1 MSSKRY
7 TEEFKVAAVKQITDR
22 GHSVADV
29 AGRLGVSIHSLY
41 AWRKQYEK
49 PGAVRQVDADQA
61 AELRRVKSEL
71 RRVTEERD
79 ILKKAAA
86 YFAKLSG

>member
-1 MSSKRY
+1 MSNKRY
-7 TEEFKVAAVKQITDR
+7 TEEFRAEAVKQITDR

-29 AGRLGVSIHSLY
+29 AGRLGISIHSLY
-41 AWRKQYEK
+41 AWQKKLET
-49 PGAVRQVDADQA
+49 PSATRQAETDQA

>member
-7 TEEFKVAAVKQITDR
+7 TEEFRAEAVKQITDR

-29 AGRLGVSIHSLY
+29 AGRLGISIHSLY
-41 AWRKQYEK
+41 AWQKKLEK
-49 PGAVRQVDADQA
+49 PSATRQAETDQA

-86 YFAKLSG
+86 YFAKQSG

>member
-1 MSSKRY
+1 MSSIRY
-7 TEEFKVAAVKQITDR
+7 TDEFKQEAVRQVTDR

-29 AGRLGVSIHSLY
+29 AGRLGVTTHSLY
-41 AWRKQYEK
+41 AWIRRFGG
-49 PGAVRQVDADQA
+49 PDGAALAGQQSEITRLKA
-61 AELRRVKSEL
+61 EL

-86 YFAKLSG
+86 YFAKESR